1 MAIQTQ
7 IHEVWSDLDHRLIK
21 DGDNA
26 LKKNV
31 NVESVLSSID
41 NILRTY
47 KGERVMLPGFA
58 SNLKSIVFESMDDT
72 VLDFLSK
79 DIKEMIEKW
88 DDRVLVTRTA
98 FLADPDMQ
106 SISLSVEFAIK
117 GHGKIFKHEIP
128 IQGEIE

>member
-1 MAIQTQ
+1 MAVQTT
-7 IHEVWSDLDHRLIK
+7 IHEVWSDLDHRLIEVDK
-21 DGDNA
+21 A

-31 NVESVLSSID
+31 NVDAVYSSID

-47 KGERVMLPGFA
+47 RGERVMLPGFA
-58 SNLKSIVFESMDDT
+58 SNLKSVVFESMDNT
-72 VLDFLSK
+72 VLDLLSK
-79 DIKEMIEKW
+79 DIKETIERW

-106 SISLSVEFAIK
+106 NISLTVEFAIK
-117 GHGKIFKHEIP
+117 GHGKIFKYETP